1 MLLTFAVLGAVS
13 GSANLAMAQD
23 QRAETHGGDA
33 SSSQAKLDA
42 QCAHRRVM
50 PPDPRDECARRGR
63 SNVQLGYGQDGG
75 YASGYGT
82 GPGNTGGQ
90 GNSIGPGNAG
100 AQGNSIGPGNAG
112 GQGNSIGPGTGGG
125 GGQGKGR
132 R

>member
-1 MLLTFAVLGAVS
+1 MIRMLLTFAVLGAVG
-13 GSANLAMAQD
+13 GSTNLAMAQD

-33 SSSQAKLDA
+33 SSSQAKLDT

-50 PPDPRDECARRGR
+50 PPDPRDECARRVR
-63 SNVQLGYGQDGG
+63 SNGQLGYGQGGG
-75 YASGYGT
+75 YASGYGAGPGA
-82 GPGNTGGQ
+82 GPGN
-90 GNSIGPGNAG
+90 PG

-112 GQGNSIGPGTGGG
+112 GQGNSIGPGNGGG